1 MEKFFA
7 AIRNMFTVP
16 DLRKRILFTLG
27 LLAVYRFGAHVTAPG
42 VDREQLR
49 RVWAEVGST
58 LLGVLDLFSGG
69 NFQTI
74 SVFALGVTPYITATI
89 ITQLMTTVFPQLKR
103 LQEEGEAGRQKINQ
117 YNRYLTVILC
127 MFQTFIVARWL
138 QANGVLASSPIV
150 NVPFL
155 NSFLDWHILTIIAT
169 LTTGTIFVMWLGEQ
183 ITDRGIG
190 NGISLL
196 IFAGIV
202 IGLPSRGV
210 PQVVERLRSG
220 DTFAVIGVIAMLAIL
235 VGLIAFVVYVETA
248 RRKVPISYAK
258 RHVGRQLVGGQQT
271 HMPIKLNMGGV
282 IPVIFASSV
291 LAIPQTILQFF
302 PNDPNNPTGFMTR
315 VHAFFQNF
323 HGGDPYYEL
332 LFASMIVL
340 FTFFYITIIFNVEEV
355 SDNLR
360 KHGGFIPGIRPGRNT
375 AEFLNTILTR
385 LTTVGAIY
393 LVVVALIPQ
402 IMLSGFNVGRLP
414 FIGTRLEEFVTT
426 TPGLGWIPRGMG
438 YQFYFGGTSLL
449 ILVGVAMDTVAQIES
464 QLVMRNYEGFF
475 GPGSRLRGRRS

>member
-1 MEKFFA
+1 MDKFFA
-7 AIRNMFTVP
+7 AVRNMFSVP

-27 LLAVYRFGAHVTAPG
+27 LLAVYRLGAHITAPG
-42 VDREQLR
+42 IDRDQLS
-49 RVWAEVGST
+49 RVWQEVGST

-103 LQEEGEAGRQKINQ
+103 LQEEGEAGRQKLNQ

-138 QANGVLASSPIV
+138 QANQVGAEG
-150 NVPFL
+150 FG
-155 NSFLDWHILTIIAT
+155 FIATTMIT

-190 NGISLL
+190 NGVSLL

-220 DTFAVIGVIAMLAIL
+220 DTFAVIGVIAMAAVLI
-235 VGLIAFVVYVETA
+235 GLIAFVVFVESA

-258 RHVGRQLVGGQQT
+258 RHVGRQLVGGHQM

-291 LAIPQTILQFF
+291 LTIPQTIMQFVQ
-302 PNDPNNPTGFMTR
+302 PDPNVQDWRYQLHN
-315 VHAFFQNF
+315 FFQGF

-332 LFASMIVL
+332 IYLSLIVI

-355 SDNLR
+355 ADNLR
-360 KHGGFIPGIRPGRNT
+360 KHGGFVPGIRPGRNT
-375 AEFLNTILTR
+375 
-385 LTTVGAIY
+385 
-393 LVVVALIPQ
+393 
-402 IMLSGFNVGRLP
+402 
-414 FIGTRLEEFVTT
+414 
-426 TPGLGWIPRGMG
+426 
-438 YQFYFGGTSLL
+438 
-449 ILVGVAMDTVAQIES
+449 
-464 QLVMRNYEGFF
+464 
-475 GPGSRLRGRRS
+475 

>member
-1 MEKFFA
+1 MDKFFA
-7 AIRNMFTVP
+7 AVRNMFSVP

-27 LLAVYRFGAHVTAPG
+27 LLAVYRLGAHITAPG
-42 VDREQLR
+42 IDRDQLR
-49 RVWAEVGST
+49 RVWQEVGST

-103 LQEEGEAGRQKINQ
+103 LQEEGEAGRQKLNQ

-138 QANGVLASSPIV
+138 QANGVGADTWGFVISTMI
-150 NVPFL
+150 
-155 NSFLDWHILTIIAT
+155 T

-183 ITDRGIG
+183 ITERGIG
-190 NGISLL
+190 NGVSLL

-202 IGLPSRGV
+202 IGLPSGVMQVLEKVRGG
-210 PQVVERLRSG
+210 E
-220 DTFAVIGVIAMLAIL
+220 TFAVIGVIVMVAVL
-235 VGLIAFVVYVETA
+235 VGLIAFVVFVESA

-291 LAIPQTILQFF
+291 LAIPQTVLQFIQF
-302 PNDPNNPTGFMTR
+302 DPNVQDWRMK
-315 VHAFFQNF
+315 VHTFFQGF

-332 LFASMIVL
+332 FFLSLIVI

-393 LVVVALIPQ
+393 LALVAFIPQ
-402 IMLSGFNVGRLP
+402 LMLSGFNVGRLP
-414 FIGTRLEEFVTT
+414 FVGARVEEFVTS
-426 TPGLGWIPRGMG
+426 TPGLGWIPNGMG

-449 ILVGVAMDTVAQIES
+449 ILVGVAMDTVAQVES

-475 GPGSRLRGRRS
+475 GPGSRLRGRRG

>member
-1 MEKFFA
+1 MDKFFA
-7 AIRNMFTVP
+7 AIRNMFSVP
-16 DLRKRILFTLG
+16 DLRRRIFFTLG
-27 LLAVYRFGAHVTAPG
+27 LLAVYRLGAHITAPG
-42 VDREQLR
+42 IDRDQLK

-74 SVFALGVTPYITATI
+74 SIFALGVTPYITATI

-138 QANGVLASSPIV
+138 QANGVGVEGLGFIV
-150 NVPFL
+150 TTML
-155 NSFLDWHILTIIAT
+155 T

-183 ITDRGIG
+183 ITERGVG
-190 NGISLL
+190 NGVSLL
-196 IFAGIV
+196 IFAGII
-202 IGLPSRGV
+202 IGLPSGLM
-210 PQVVERLRSG
+210 QVVERLRSG
-220 DTFAVIGVIAMLAIL
+220 DAFSVIAVFVMAAVL
-235 VGLIAFVVYVETA
+235 VGLIAFVVFVESA
-248 RRKVPISYAK
+248 RRKIPISYAK

-291 LAIPQTILQFF
+291 LAIPQTVLQFVQF
-302 PNDPNNPTGFMTR
+302 DPNVQDWRFQVNT
-315 VHAFFQNF
+315 FFQGF

-332 LFASMIVL
+332 VFLSLIIL

-393 LVVVALIPQ
+393 LALVAFIPQ
-402 IMLSGFNVGRLP
+402 LMLSGFNVGRLP
-414 FIGTRLEEFVTT
+414 FIGARVEEFVTT
-426 TPGLGWIPRGMG
+426 TPGLGWIPHGMG

-475 GPGSRLRGRRS
+475 GPGSRLRGRRG